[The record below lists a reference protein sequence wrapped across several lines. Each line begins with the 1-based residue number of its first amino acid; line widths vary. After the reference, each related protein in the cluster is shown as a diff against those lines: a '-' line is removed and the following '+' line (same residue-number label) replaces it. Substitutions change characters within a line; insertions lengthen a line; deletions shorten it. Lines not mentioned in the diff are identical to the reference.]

1 MPQSDNRLD
10 PGGLQFTSHP
20 HVLLDCRFIIDALF
34 WLNPRPLDAK
44 AVMVNSQL
52 AESSQVPVEV
62 RP

>member
-10 PGGLQFTSHP
+10 PGRLQFTSHP
-20 HVLLDCRFIIDALF
+20 HVLLDCRFIIDALL

-44 AVMVNSQL
+44 AVMVNSKL